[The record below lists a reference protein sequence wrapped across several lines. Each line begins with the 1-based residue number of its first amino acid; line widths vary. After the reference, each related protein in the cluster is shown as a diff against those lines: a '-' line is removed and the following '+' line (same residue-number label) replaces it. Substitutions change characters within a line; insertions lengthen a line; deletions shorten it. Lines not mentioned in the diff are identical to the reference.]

1 MPEKKS
7 IQVTNDKNITFN
19 VVLSKN
25 KENKNLVTF
34 YDTRYKHTQYGQQV
48 FGSYYAD
55 TLLGKDGF
63 STTGGIKDTGLNLY
77 GGVDDWYINAENSN
91 DVVKFIEE
99 NIWVI

>member
-1 MPEKKS
+1 MKKS
-7 IQVTNDKNITFN
+7 IQVTNDDNITFN
-19 VVLSKN
+19 VVLSKD

-77 GGVDDWYINAENSN
+77 GGEPDWYINAENAN

>member
-1 MPEKKS
+1 MGKS
-7 IQVTNDKNITFN
+7 IQVTNDDNITFN
-19 VVLSKN
+19 VVLSKD

-48 FGSYYAD
+48 FGSYHAD

-63 STTGGIKDTGLNLY
+63 GSGIKDTGLNLY
-77 GGVDDWYINAENSN
+77 GGEPDWYINAENSN

-99 NIWVI
+99 NI

>member
-1 MPEKKS
+1 MKKS
-7 IQVTNDKNITFN
+7 IQVTNDDNITFN
-19 VVLSKN
+19 VVLSKD

-99 NIWVI
+99 NI